1 VAGRRRRTLVLYRRT
16 TTKGIIIMRMRRL
29 AVSLLATGL
38 LAGVAGCSDS
48 STDNGTDNSTDDT
61 GGSPS
66 ADAPVA
72 PAVLPQESFAQDV
85 IAAQTE
91 SGSAHI
97 EATINVSGSSFD
109 MSGDV
114 TALGEPDALKMDVTA
129 SAGGEQMR
137 LVLVERVL
145 YVKGEQFAPEG
156 KEWLKI
162 DLSDPSNPL
171 SQVFDAANPSNF
183 TAYLQGI
190 TKFEDVGVETVDGV
204 ETRHYTVTVDTA
216 EMLESNPVFRG
227 QDAATLGLP
236 AELTSEVYV
245 DSENRPVQIEAD
257 LGDTGTFEVH
267 FSDYGKNVS
276 VKAPDPSTV
285 GEFSL

>member
-1 VAGRRRRTLVLYRRT
+1 
-16 TTKGIIIMRMRRL
+16 MRSRRL
-29 AVSLLATGL
+29 VVSLLATGL
-38 LAGVAGCSDS
+38 LAGLAGCSDS
-48 STDNGTDNSTDDT
+48 STDSSTDDT
-61 GGSPS
+61 GGSAS
-66 ADAPVA
+66 ADAA
-72 PAVLPQESFAQDV
+72 PEALAVLTQESFAEDV

-91 SGSAHI
+91 AGSAHI
-97 EATINVSGSSFD
+97 EATIDVSGASFD

-129 SAGGEQMR
+129 SASGEQMQ

-145 YVKGEQFAPEG
+145 YVKGEQFAPKG
-156 KEWLKI
+156 KEWLKV
-162 DLSDPSNPL
+162 DLADPSNPL

-183 TAYLQGI
+183 AAYLQGI

-216 EMLESNPVFRG
+216 QMLDSNPVFRG

-236 AELTSEVYV
+236 AELSSEVYV

-257 LGDTGTFEVH
+257 LGDTGSFAVH
-267 FSDYGKNVS
+267 FSDYGKDV
-276 VKAPDPSTV
+276 VVEAPDPSTV

>member
-1 VAGRRRRTLVLYRRT
+1 VVGRRRRTLVLYRRT

-48 STDNGTDNSTDDT
+48 STDNGTDNST
-61 GGSPS
+61 
-66 ADAPVA
+66 
-72 PAVLPQESFAQDV
+72 AVLPQESFAEDV